1 MNSRERVQIVLQGG
15 IPDRP
20 PFNFWMDRDKMAEL
34 DEKWGADFRIT
45 HYDAD
50 LIEAFPLINWYPGL
64 TAKTYYDG
72 KTVWQLEP
80 MIDSLNKALDLPL
93 PNPTDPAIYSD
104 IIEKRKRY
112 PDKAIFVLVGA
123 GLALLE
129 PLRLP
134 QNLYIELYDHPDV
147 VHKVL
152 RRYQPILL
160 ELTRRICELDID
172 VLYIAHDVCGRNGPL
187 LSPKHLREFHFDYI
201 RELVELAHRMGKKV
215 FYHTDGRVMEI
226 IDLFLEY
233 GFDGINPLE
242 YRFNDIRAFREI
254 EGGRLIVY
262 GGLDNSNIIPNGSV
276 EDVKRHI
283 YEVFEVLG
291 KEGKLIFS
299 THDIPGHCP
308 IENIDEM
315 VSAIKSCRYKSENI

>member
-262 GGLDNSNIIPNGSV
+262 
-276 EDVKRHI
+276 
-283 YEVFEVLG
+283 
-291 KEGKLIFS
+291 
-299 THDIPGHCP
+299 
-308 IENIDEM
+308 
-315 VSAIKSCRYKSENI
+315 